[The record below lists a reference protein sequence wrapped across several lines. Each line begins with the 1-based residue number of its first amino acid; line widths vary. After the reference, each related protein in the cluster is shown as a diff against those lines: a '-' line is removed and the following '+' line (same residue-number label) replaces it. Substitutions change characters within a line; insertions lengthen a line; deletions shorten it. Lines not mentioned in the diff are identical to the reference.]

1 MAIEGVRRF
10 LIAPRI
16 RSRQADRA
24 VHAELKRLGVDAVIP
39 LDEVW
44 VDGDGATMAA
54 RVPVTMRTR
63 VMPNRRSAP
72 PPPHRA

>member
-1 MAIEGVRRF
+1 MAVEGMRRF

-24 VHAELKRLGVDAVIP
+24 LHAELTRLGVDAVIP
-39 LDEVW
+39 LDGKPHQP
-44 VDGDGATMAA
+44 DSPAMAA

-63 VMPNRRSAP
+63 VMPARRPSP
-72 PPPHRA
+72 PARA

>member
-1 MAIEGVRRF
+1 MAIESVRRF

-24 VHAELKRLGVDAVIP
+24 VHAELTRLGVDAVIP
-39 LDEVW
+39 LDNVRFE
-44 VDGDGATMAA
+44 GDGVAMAA

-63 VMPNRRSAP
+63 VMPSRRSSP
-72 PPPHRA
+72 PQQA

>member
-1 MAIEGVRRF
+1 MAVEGMRRF

-24 VHAELKRLGVDAVIP
+24 VRAELMRLGVDAVMALGGNP
-39 LDEVW
+39 H
-44 VDGDGATMAA
+44 DGDSPAMTT

-63 VMPNRRSAP
+63 VIPNRRQVP
-72 PPPHRA
+72 PARA